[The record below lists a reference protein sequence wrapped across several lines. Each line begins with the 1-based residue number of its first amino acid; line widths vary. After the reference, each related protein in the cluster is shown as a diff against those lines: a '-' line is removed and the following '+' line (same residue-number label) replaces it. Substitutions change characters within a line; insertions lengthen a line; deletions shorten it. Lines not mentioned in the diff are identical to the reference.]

1 MAFKIREHQG
11 NTKGPCKLREAR
23 VECKLWNGTLWR
35 KAAVFVCRGD
45 SFFGIWLENHS
56 EKKKT
61 VSYSKLS
68 KREAK
73 REINWETY
81 SAYLRWNNHWIW
93 PSWSWIFSWAWL
105 IRQDQALLSKSFYRC
120 WFKSRRC
127 QCRGELIL
135 WWLSVCSWRSKPGSI

>member
-35 KAAVFVCRGD
+35 KAAVFACRGD
-45 SFFGIWLENHS
+45 SMWHEIEKPFR
-56 EKKKT
+56 KKKT
-61 VSYSKLS
+61 VNYSKLS
-68 KREAK
+68 KRETK
-73 REINWETY
+73 RETNWETY

-93 PSWSWIFSWAWL
+93 PSWSWIFSWTWL
-105 IRQDQALLSKSFYRC
+105 IRQDQALLYRSFYRC
-120 WFKSRRC
+120 WFKSWRC